1 MNMINRLD
9 NFELDISCKK
19 CGNVTKKPIG
29 WVKANSH
36 LICGCGTVIAF
47 DSGELA
53 ARIIEINDYL
63 CNLEQMQK

>member
-53 ARIIEINDYL
+53 ARII
-63 CNLEQMQK
+63 